1 MRNCTCGK
9 PAFCPEHRCDCN
21 IMCGHLGKVRPHVF
35 SPGESCGGNDET
47 WRERSPCGKCGVHDQ
62 PAATTQKADQ

>member
-1 MRNCTCGK
+1 MSICTCGK

-21 IMCGHLGKVRPHVF
+21 IMCGHLGKLRPHVF
-35 SPGESCGGNDET
+35 SPGEWCGGNDET
-47 WRERSPCGKCGVHDQ
+47 SRERFPRGKCGVHDQ